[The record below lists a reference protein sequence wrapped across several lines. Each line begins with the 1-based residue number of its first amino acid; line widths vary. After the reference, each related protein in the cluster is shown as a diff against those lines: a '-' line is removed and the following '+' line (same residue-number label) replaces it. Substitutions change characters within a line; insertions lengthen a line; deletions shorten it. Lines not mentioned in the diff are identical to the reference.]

1 MNVME
6 ATRQRG
12 RPPAFD
18 HDEALEKALQV
29 FWARGYEG
37 ASMTDLTEAMGIN
50 RPSAYAA
57 FGNKEALF
65 RKALD
70 RYLSGPVAYV
80 VEAISAPTSRK
91 VVEVLL
97 TKAVEMLTNE
107 MNPRGCLIVQGAL
120 SCGQGSELIQREL
133 TEYRKRYE
141 DALRQR
147 FADAREQG
155 DLPRTAEPASLARY
169 IATVHQG
176 MSIQAT
182 SGATKQELLEVVQLV
197 LKNWP

>member
-1 MNVME
+1 
-6 ATRQRG
+6 
-12 RPPAFD
+12 
-18 HDEALEKALQV
+18 
-29 FWARGYEG
+29 
-37 ASMTDLTEAMGIN
+37 
-50 RPSAYAA
+50 
-57 FGNKEALF
+57 
-65 RKALD
+65 
-70 RYLSGPVAYV
+70 

-133 TEYRKRYE
+133 IAYRKNYE
-141 DALRQR
+141 DALKQR
-147 FADAREQG
+147 FETARDEG
-155 DLPRTAEPASLARY
+155 DLPPATEPASLARY

-182 SGATKQELLEVVQLV
+182 SGATKQELLAVVQHV
-197 LKNWP
+197 LKLWP

>member
-1 MNVME
+1 
-6 ATRQRG
+6 
-12 RPPAFD
+12 
-18 HDEALEKALQV
+18 
-29 FWARGYEG
+29 
-37 ASMTDLTEAMGIN
+37 
-50 RPSAYAA
+50 
-57 FGNKEALF
+57 LF